1 MVLVGA
7 ALALLLA
14 VSACA
19 PQRPY
24 RTPQPSSGREPAGVR
39 PPPSAPPVLVPPAP
53 EPTLKPLPQEP
64 KIREQDLK
72 SKLPPAAPAR
82 SDQERP
88 SGIEESRPAPESAV
102 PPPLPDDSSLLAKI
116 TPGTSPQRAASLRLT
131 DEGSKLIDGGEPA
144 RALNRLEKTIVIDAT
159 NPYGYFYLAKA
170 QARLGRYREALNFL
184 TVAETRL
191 NGEPFWLAEVYALR
205 GDIYREQGQLQQAQ
219 ASYHE
224 ALRVNSGNRTAAE
237 GLSRLQVETP
247 RAGR

>member
-1 MVLVGA
+1 MVLIGVA
-7 ALALLLA
+7 FALLLV

-24 RTPQPSSGREPAGVR
+24 RMPQQPSGREPAGAR
-39 PPPSAPPVLVPPAP
+39 PAPTVPPLAAPAAP
-53 EPTLKPLPQEP
+53 EALKPLPQES

-72 SKLPPAAPAR
+72 SKLPPAAPTR
-82 SDQERP
+82 KDQERVP
-88 SGIEESRPAPESAV
+88 SIEESRPAPESTA
-102 PPPLPDDSSLLAKI
+102 PAPLPDDSSLLAKI
-116 TPGTSPQRAASLRLT
+116 TPGISPQRAASLRLT
-131 DEGSKLIDGGEPA
+131 DEGSKLIDAGEPA

-184 TVAETRL
+184 TVAERRL

-224 ALRVNSGNRTAAE
+224 ALRVNSGNRVAAE
-237 GLSRLQVETP
+237 GLSRLPVETP